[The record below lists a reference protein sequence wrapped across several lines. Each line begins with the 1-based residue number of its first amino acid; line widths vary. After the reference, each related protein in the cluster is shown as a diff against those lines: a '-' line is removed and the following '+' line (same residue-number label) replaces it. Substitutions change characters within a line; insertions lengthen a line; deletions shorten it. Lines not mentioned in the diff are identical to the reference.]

1 MVICVSDFQI
11 VCGVVAS
18 LCGVE
23 WVPGPGREIYVTKDV
38 RLLRDA
44 SSLRIFIALSLH
56 LVHQVLP
63 NIISI
68 SD

>member
-1 MVICVSDFQI
+1 MSNRIK
-11 VCGVVAS
+11 G
-18 LCGVE
+18 
-23 WVPGPGREIYVTKDV
+23 IYFVNKNNVTKDV

-44 SSLRIFIALSLH
+44 SSLRILIALSLH